1 MKTDETES
9 FWNSF
14 CRATKRGNARYEV
27 VALGDTPSM
36 ATELAELVVIGRK
49 RATAGLLEVY
59 LTNGKPIPEI
69 GGFVVLTD
77 GEGHPKCIWRTTE
90 LRLGTLVSVDDAF
103 AFDEGEG
110 DRTRSSWIA
119 EHQRFFA
126 RQSHQ
131 CGFAMHDEVETV
143 FERFVIVWPPALLE
157 GG

>member
-14 CRATKRGNARYEV
+14 CRATKRGNTRYEV

-59 LTNGKPIPEI
+59 LTNGEPIPEI

-77 GEGHPKCIWRTTE
+77 GEGHP
-90 LRLGTLVSVDDAF
+90 LRSVDDAF